1 MFKDVTQEYN
11 RMITLSYRGGGGETE
26 YASLQIFN
34 FLGKKKMM
42 PMAEVTFLFNTICSS
57 STLITI

>member
-11 RMITLSYRGGGGETE
+11 RMITLSYRGGGETE

-34 FLGKKKMM
+34 FLGKKKND
-42 PMAEVTFLFNTICSS
+42 AHGGGNFLIQHN
-57 STLITI
+57 L